1 MSLSLISNHLHCFLL
16 ISWGPLFWTLLAP
29 WEKGVS
35 AAGHS
40 IYFTLP
46 TPSQALLMLEES
58 QDKRRANVS
67 LQEASQWD
75 KGVDIHRVP
84 PGPSSP
90 HGLVGSHI
98 YTSLSV
104 IRLQLSYSQRR
115 GLFMFLCPPMLSRR
129 RCSDIGYPIITSHH
143 YLTLHCHT
151 GKEIT

>member
-1 MSLSLISNHLHCFLL
+1 MGILVLLKGYHTIFANIKKTQLLCLSLVSNHLHCFLL
-16 ISWGPLFWTLLAP
+16 ISWGPLFWTLLEP

-84 PGPSSP
+84 PGASSP
-90 HGLVGSHI
+90 HGLVFWSHV
-98 YTSLSV
+98 YTSVSV
-104 IRLQLSYSQRR
+104 VRLQLSYSQRR
-115 GLFMFLCPPMLSRR
+115 GLCPSNAFP
-129 RCSDIGYPIITSHH
+129 
-143 YLTLHCHT
+143 
-151 GKEIT
+151 